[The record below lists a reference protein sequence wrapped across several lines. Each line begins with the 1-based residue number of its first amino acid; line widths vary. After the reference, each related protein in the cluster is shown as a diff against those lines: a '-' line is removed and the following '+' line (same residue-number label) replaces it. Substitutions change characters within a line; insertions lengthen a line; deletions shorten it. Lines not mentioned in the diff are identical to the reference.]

1 MLHMLD
7 TLYIL
12 IIMPGIYVFG
22 DQKYLVET
30 EDHANDAT
38 DAADAID
45 MPGGEDY
52 ALTAEQIEQIY
63 NPQQSKNC

>member
-1 MLHMLD
+1 MLD
-7 TLYIL
+7 TIYIL
-12 IIMPGIYVFG
+12 IIMPGIYVLG

-30 EDHANDAT
+30 EDHANDILTDVTDAT
-38 DAADAID
+38 D
-45 MPGGEDY
+45 MRGGEDY